1 MSAGYATK
9 LSYRDDLG
17 GQLGDP
23 ELQDST
29 EDINTKAALLA
40 EWLSESSKVVAF
52 TGAGIS
58 TSCGIPDFRGPS
70 GIWTLQR
77 AHKPIPEF
85 KVSFG
90 VAEPSLTHQASL
102 SM

>member
-23 ELQDST
+23 ELQDT
-29 EDINTKAALLA
+29 PEDISAKTALLSEWVCLKCVNA
-40 EWLSESSKVVAF
+40 EAAGASCHFSLLQLSQSSKVVVF

-58 TSCGIPDFRGPS
+58 TSCGIPDFR
-70 GIWTLQR
+70 
-77 AHKPIPEF
+77 H
-85 KVSFG
+85 VDN
-90 VAEPSLTHQASL
+90 
-102 SM
+102 

>member
-40 EWLSESSKVVAF
+40 EWVLAC
-52 TGAGIS
+52 IS
-58 TSCGIPDFRGPS
+58 LAVWFC
-70 GIWTLQR
+70 
-77 AHKPIPEF
+77 
-85 KVSFG
+85 
-90 VAEPSLTHQASL
+90 HQAASG
-102 SM
+102 SHGYPPVAAVREQ